1 MKNKHESKIK
11 YEAKGNPYLVI
22 SQKDE
27 FGQIHHFYKL
37 DNLDQLYDIPTD
49 KLKMVI
55 LPLLKRMVNLINLCG

>member
-27 FGQIHHFYKL
+27 FGQIHYFYKL
-37 DNLDQLYDIPTD
+37 DNFYHQRKFDCNYYGVF
-49 KLKMVI
+49 KVS
-55 LPLLKRMVNLINLCG
+55 C

>member
-37 DNLDQLYDIPTD
+37 SNFDHQRKFGCNYYGVF
-49 KLKMVI
+49 KVS
-55 LPLLKRMVNLINLCG
+55 C